1 MLAGELI
8 KQKLGPIFPKA
19 LFADMAPEGCKEKF
33 YCVYQYI
40 STVPTSTLDAGYLD
54 EDACRIQ
61 VDVYGNGETLGA
73 VMKKVKEV
81 TDALAKNNNDL
92 PVLFLGKRT
101 IPEPETRH
109 KRVSLDFS
117 ITETV
122 T

>member
-8 KQKLGPIFPKA
+8 KQKLGPLFPNA
-19 LFADMAPEGCKEKF
+19 LFVDMAPEGCKEKF

-40 STVPTSTLDAGYLD
+40 STVPINTLDAGYLN

-61 VDVYGNGETLGA
+61 VDVYGDALGA
-73 VMKKVKEV
+73 VMKKVKLV
-81 TDALAKNNNDL
+81 TDAIAKNNTDL

-101 IPEPETRH
+101 IPEPETRRA
-109 KRVSLDFS
+109 RVSLDFS